1 MPSFFDPG
9 HGFLS
14 SIDEVVVAALA
25 VLPFVLIGAVA
36 EYVGDAKGWTVLGAL
51 VGYVVALFVLAP
63 PSSPGSGTTRSSP
76 RSRSSCSST
85 CTAVGAIGRDPAR
98 RSETRY

>member
-14 SIDEVVVAALA
+14 SIDEVVIAALA

-51 VGYVVALFVLAP
+51 VGYVVALFVWAP
-63 PSSPGSGTTRSSP
+63 PVFAGEWHYAVVAAVPVVLLVYLYRGRRDRS
-76 RSRSSCSST
+76 
-85 CTAVGAIGRDPAR
+85 
-98 RSETRY
+98 

>member
-14 SIDEVVVAALA
+14 SIDEVVIAALA

-36 EYVGDAKGWTVLGAL
+36 EYVGDAKGWTALGAL
-51 VGYVVALFVLAP
+51 VGYVVALFVWAP
-63 PSSPGSGTTRSSP
+63 PVFAGEWHYAVVAAVPVVLLVYLYRGRRDRS
-76 RSRSSCSST
+76 
-85 CTAVGAIGRDPAR
+85 
-98 RSETRY
+98 